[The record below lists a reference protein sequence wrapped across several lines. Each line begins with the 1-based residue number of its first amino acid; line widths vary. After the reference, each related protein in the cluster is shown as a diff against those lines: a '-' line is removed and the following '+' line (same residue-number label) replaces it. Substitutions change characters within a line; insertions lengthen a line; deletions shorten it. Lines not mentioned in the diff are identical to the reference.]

1 MAGADR
7 IERDGLKTGVV
18 GTRLAVF
25 STPTR
30 RYNGPALA
38 DMNNHPPNDPGAP
51 GRDQTRNRAADLL
64 FLLLVSFVLGWYW
77 LPATVAQGSTPH
89 DRLFYLGVL
98 PFALLAAI
106 RAPWRALL
114 GNPVVVTS
122 LVLIGYLSLS
132 FTWSRE
138 PVEFGPG
145 SALLRGISTAAFLLA
160 VTVIIRRPRMGV
172 FRVAVVTAATSVAIA
187 AIVRLAQ
194 GQGYSGDRLSSP
206 IHFDHPNLFAHYLGF
221 AAVLAIGAAL
231 RTDKIWSRWTWLGSV
246 TVLTVAVLLTRSRTV
261 AAALF
266 VCLLASVALYL
277 GRRTAALLALALVA
291 SGALMS
297 VAMDGMLTGF
307 VLRSD
312 AGRDVI
318 YRTLVQRL
326 GNDRFFGAG
335 IAADDD
341 VVFEPGSEDFPKGF
355 TLHHPHSAFVA
366 TLYFG
371 GVVGLWLL
379 MSVVGVGGHRA
390 VEIGRLTGNWDPAL
404 LLLFGVTCLLTDGHR
419 LVSHPHLSSWLLLW
433 IPVGLIASYRGKLDQ
448 PDRRPTPGH
457 ETVQDLGSVAPR
469 RRVAAG
475 IFVTVAV
482 LGWWWHPSISTLA
495 FSVSWPLVLVS
506 AGALF
511 LLLANVLG
519 TAEAGVTST
528 VYISTVIFLGSAPP
542 PNSDLLGLAVV
553 LIGARLWLDGLDREK
568 VGMRWIGGVAMVGA
582 GLFSPAVA
590 LTLGPPLWWWTRQR
604 GGSVLTLVPIP
615 ATWIAVWF
623 FRGGFSESITL
634 LGALDPSYLTLAL
647 WLTMAHLVAT
657 RILGLAGLVP
667 AVVGA
672 LLATEPKR
680 RWLLWWFVGSCAGV
694 LLLLDLSAPGG
705 RDLIALAAPA
715 STAIA
720 LGVLWIGR
728 ELVQIDLTTDV
739 EAPAVLDE
747 KRTRWARLLVMGLV
761 LLIAITRL
769 CSVDASVD
777 PDHQPAATILDS
789 PMTGR

>member
-1 MAGADR
+1 VGAEAGSGATSTG
-7 IERDGLKTGVV
+7 ERRSTTAGV
-18 GTRLAVF
+18 AQ
-25 STPTR
+25 
-30 RYNGPALA
+30 RYNGSALNGTA
-38 DMNNHPPNDPGAP
+38 DHPREQEESPGESHAP
-51 GRDQTRNRAADLL
+51 RRVVDLL
-64 FLLLVSFVLGWYW
+64 FILLVIFVLGWYW

-98 PFALLAAI
+98 PFVLLAAI

-132 FTWSRE
+132 FVWSRE

-160 VTVIIRRPRMGV
+160 ATVVIRRPGMGV
-172 FRVAVVTAATSVAIA
+172 FRVAVVTAATSVAMV
-187 AIVRLAQ
+187 AIVRLVQ
-194 GQGYSGDRLSSP
+194 GHGYPVDRLSSP
-206 IHFDHPNLFAHYLGF
+206 VHFEHPNLFAHYLGF

-231 RTDKIWSRWTWLGSV
+231 RTDNIWARWTWLGSV

-261 AAALF
+261 TAALF
-266 VCLLASVALYL
+266 VCLLASIALHL
-277 GRRTAALLALALVA
+277 GRRSAALLAMALLA
-291 SGALMS
+291 SGVLLS

-326 GNDRFFGAG
+326 GNDRIFGAG

-341 VVFEPGSEDFPKGF
+341 VVFEPGSKYFPKGF

-366 TLYFG
+366 TFYYG
-371 GVVGLWLL
+371 GVVGILL
-379 MSVVGVGGHRA
+379 LLSVVGVGGYRA
-390 VEIGRLTGNWDPAL
+390 VEIGRLTGTWDPAL
-404 LLLFGVTCLLTDGHR
+404 LLLLGVICLLTDGHR

-433 IPVGLIASYRGKLDQ
+433 IPVGLIASYQGRLDQ
-448 PDRRPTPGH
+448 PDRRPAPTR
-457 ETVQDLGSVAPR
+457 EMVQDLGSVAPR

-475 IFVTVAV
+475 IFVTIAV
-482 LGWWWHPSISTLA
+482 LGCWWHLSISTLE

-511 LLLANVLG
+511 LLLATTLG
-519 TAEAGVTST
+519 TAEAGVTTIIYVST
-528 VYISTVIFLGSAPP
+528 GIFLGSAPP
-542 PNSDLLGLAVV
+542 PNSDLVGLAAV
-553 LIGARLWLDGLDREK
+553 LIGARLWLDGLDRDH

-590 LTLGPPLWWWTRQR
+590 LTLGPPLWWWTQQR
-604 GGSVLTLVPIP
+604 GGRVLTLVPIP
-615 ATWIAVWF
+615 ATWIAVWLI
-623 FRGGFSESITL
+623 RGGTSESSFL
-634 LGALDPSYLTLAL
+634 FGALDPSYLTIAL

-657 RILGLAGLVP
+657 RILGLAGSVP

-672 LLATEPKR
+672 LLATEPNR
-680 RWLLWWFVGSCAGV
+680 RWLLWWFVGSWAGMF
-694 LLLLDLSAPGG
+694 LLMDPSAPGG
-705 RDLIALAAPA
+705 RDLFALAAPA

-728 ELVQIDLTTDV
+728 EFVQIDLTTDV
-739 EAPAVLDE
+739 EAPAVLNE
-747 KRTRWARLLVMGLV
+747 KRTRGARLLVIGLV
-761 LLIAITRL
+761 LLITITRL
-769 CSVDASVD
+769 YSVGAGVD
-777 PDHQPAATILDS
+777 KDHPPATTTLDS